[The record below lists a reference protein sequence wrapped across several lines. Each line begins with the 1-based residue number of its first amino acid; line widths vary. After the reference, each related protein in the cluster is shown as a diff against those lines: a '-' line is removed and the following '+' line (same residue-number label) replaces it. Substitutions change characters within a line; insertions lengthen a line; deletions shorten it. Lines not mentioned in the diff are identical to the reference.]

1 MQDLQVQT
9 FFIFIQGRGKVIDRI
24 NNIEL
29 RGCARETSYCL
40 KYVMYKNSH
49 EVRIVAWV
57 EERKLMWEIDS
68 RIAK

>member
-1 MQDLQVQT
+1 MQKPRLQTYSIV
-9 FFIFIQGRGKVIDRI
+9 IQGRGIVIDSI
-24 NNIEL
+24 STIKL